1 MKWQDGLSLAQLLE
15 GFLLKARRHSLNTP
29 FWHVRVIVIS
39 LICLQVTVGCTNIAF
54 LHLSEMLQQRKQR
67 NTIHCMVAM

>member
-1 MKWQDGLSLAQLLE
+1 MSLAQLLE
-15 GFLLKARRHSLNTP
+15 SFLLAEARQHSLNTP
-29 FWHVRVIVIS
+29 LWHVRVIVVS

-67 NTIHCMVAM
+67 NAIHCMVAM